1 VLSGQSLLVD
11 DGLNSVLVVVNVPL
25 PVDGLDLLDS
35 LVTGDVLLDDGG
47 GGLGADLGRVGL
59 VGSRQAGSVG
69 QGVEGRGRGGKR
81 TTRVSGDD
89 RDGNERD
96 DGKSAKTHKVLTWS
110 TTPPVEEVLLTL
122 VLADISR

>member
-59 VGSRQAGSVG
+59 VGSRQAGTWAR
-69 QGVEGRGRGGKR
+69 RGRERGKR
-81 TTRVSGDD
+81 RKYDD
-89 RDGNERD
+89 E
-96 DGKSAKTHKVLTWS
+96 GK
-110 TTPPVEEVLLTL
+110 
-122 VLADISR
+122 RG

>member
-59 VGSRQAGSVG
+59 VGSRQAEGVG
-69 QGVEGRGRGGKR
+69 R
-81 TTRVSGDD
+81 
-89 RDGNERD
+89 
-96 DGKSAKTHKVLTWS
+96 KT
-110 TTPPVEEVLLTL
+110 
-122 VLADISR
+122 